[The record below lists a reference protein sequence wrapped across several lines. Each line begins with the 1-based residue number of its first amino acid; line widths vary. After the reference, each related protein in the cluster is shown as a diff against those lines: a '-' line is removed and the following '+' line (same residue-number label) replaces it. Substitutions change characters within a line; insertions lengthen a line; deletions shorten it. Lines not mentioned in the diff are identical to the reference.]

1 MWRKLPGGI
10 KLDPMQPK
18 LSTNNRG
25 FQTGSKS
32 GHQFLRRFSEHR
44 AATHFLIKNNTSIG
58 WHEIDAVHVERGRR
72 RPLGIRLNDVA
83 VNALRVAR
91 VSEIDLMAPRITAI
105 SAFIGSFLFSLSCR
119 PYYLPASTCQR

>member
-25 FQTGSKS
+25 LQTGSKS

-44 AATHFLIKNNTSIG
+44 AVTHFLIKKNISIG
-58 WHEIDAVHVERGRR
+58 RHEIDPVHVQRDRR
-72 RPLGIRLNDVA
+72 RPA
-83 VNALRVAR
+83 W
-91 VSEIDLMAPRITAI
+91 APVE
-105 SAFIGSFLFSLSCR
+105 
-119 PYYLPASTCQR
+119 